1 MRFLS
6 NNYYHIYNRG
16 NDGHRIFL
24 EPENYAFFL
33 RRLRKYFD
41 CPPAQ
46 LVAYS
51 LMPNHYHALVFLEGA
66 SDFSNVLRGF
76 TTSYV
81 RAFNKWHGRVGYL
94 YQGNTKSKLV
104 EQDEY
109 LIHLCR
115 YIHLNPVTA
124 RLVDRPEQWEYS
136 DYREW
141 ISDPAPSKKRC
152 VKVRSIHFDS
162 GVQYQAFV
170 MDYLAEER
178 MRDEIERRLFC
189 GLKCRHAPEQE
200 VRLLSETNLDKKT
213 DFSLRASRPFGH
225 NFVDCLLKLC

>member
-141 ISDPAPSKKRC
+141 ISDPAPNKKGC
-152 VKVRSIHFDS
+152 IKVRSMFFDS
-162 GVQYQAFV
+162 GSQYQDFV
-170 MDYLAEER
+170 MDYLTEER
-178 MRDEIERRLFC
+178 GRV
-189 GLKCRHAPEQE
+189 E
-200 VRLLSETNLDKKT
+200 VRPSKKSLFSQLNHAKRR
-213 DFSLRASRPFGH
+213 DFHTRVTPYRP
-225 NFVDCLLKLC
+225 

>member
-1 MRFLS
+1 
-6 NNYYHIYNRG
+6 
-16 NDGHRIFL
+16 
-24 EPENYAFFL
+24 
-33 RRLRKYFD
+33 
-41 CPPAQ
+41 
-46 LVAYS
+46 
-51 LMPNHYHALVFLEGA
+51 MPNHYHALVFLEGA

-124 RLVDRPEQWEYS
+124 GLVDRPEQWKYS

-141 ISDPAPSKKRC
+141 ISDPEPSKKRC
-152 VKVRSIHFDS
+152 VKVRSMYFDS

-178 MRDEIERRLFC
+178 MRTEIEGRLF
-189 GLKCRHAPEQE
+189 GELKWKSDQARSPSPKQE
-200 VRLLSETNLDKKT
+200 VRLLTKIKLSKKT
-213 DFSLRASRPFGH
+213 DFYQWRTSTYFTPHRP
-225 NFVDCLLKLC
+225 